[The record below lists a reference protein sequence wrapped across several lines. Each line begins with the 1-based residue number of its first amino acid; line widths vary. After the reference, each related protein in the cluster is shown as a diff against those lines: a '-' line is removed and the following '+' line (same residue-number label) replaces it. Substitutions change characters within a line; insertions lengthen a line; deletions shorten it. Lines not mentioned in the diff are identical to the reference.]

1 MKKLLIAALLLTLTL
16 SGYAQA
22 TVNFANNSSTVFT
35 TNNGTVGSV
44 STAAGAY
51 LVGLYVGPA
60 SSTSN
65 QLTLAA
71 APTSFGPSLGR
82 FSSSPTTLT
91 NSFATSAGTIT
102 VQVRAW
108 STGGGLYTTYEQAYA
123 AAFSG
128 TAGVVVGASSVVQYS
143 TGFGTTLPQTL
154 FGAGNP
160 LTSGVVLTPV
170 PEPATILLGCLGG
183 AALLVARRRK

>member
-1 MKKLLIAALLLTLTL
+1 MKKILIAAALLVTTL
-16 SGYAQA
+16 GVYAQA

-35 TNNGTVGSV
+35 TNNGNVGNV

-51 LVGLYVGPA
+51 MVGLYVGAA

-71 APTSFGPSLGR
+71 APAAFGPQTGR
-82 FSSSPTTLT
+82 FSSTPTTLT
-91 NSFATSAGTIT
+91 NSFATTAGTIT

-123 AAFSG
+123 AAI
-128 TAGVVVGASSVVQYS
+128 
-143 TGFGTTLPQTL
+143 GFGTTLPQTL

-160 LTSGVVLTPV
+160 LTSGVVLSPV